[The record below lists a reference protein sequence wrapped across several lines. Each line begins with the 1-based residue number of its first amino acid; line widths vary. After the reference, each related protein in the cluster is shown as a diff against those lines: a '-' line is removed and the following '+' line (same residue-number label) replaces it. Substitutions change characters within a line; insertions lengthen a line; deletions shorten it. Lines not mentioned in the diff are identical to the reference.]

1 MAPPAARK
9 PNRVKRFVLLSVR
22 GGLLALALAS
32 TAVVSALTT
41 MRALLSAQVVSVPP
55 LVGRPLPEAGSIAS
69 QRRLQLRVEGKRY
82 DAKVAP
88 DRIAAQDPLPG
99 AALKTHRSIRVWIS
113 LGPRRIAIPAI
124 EGEGLRTAR
133 VALDQAGV
141 TLARVVEVDDPAPEG
156 SIVSQHPQAGSVD
169 ETEPG
174 LSVLVSRGTAR
185 LDYLMPDLIG
195 RPADGA
201 MRALARYGLKVA
213 DVRYRSY
220 PGVAAG
226 IVIRQT
232 PPAGH
237 RVDPSMS
244 LALDVSKVEP

>member
-1 MAPPAARK
+1 MAPPSARK
-9 PNRVKRFVLLSVR
+9 PNRLKRFVLVSVR
-22 GGLLALALAS
+22 GGLLVLALAS
-32 TAVVSALTT
+32 AVVVSALTT

-55 LVGRPLPEAGSIAS
+55 LVGTPLPEAGSIAS
-69 QRRLQLRVEGKRY
+69 RRRLQIRVEGKRY
-82 DAKVAP
+82 DPKVAP
-88 DRIAAQDPLPG
+88 DRIAAQDPPPG

-113 LGPRRIAIPAI
+113 LGPRRIVIPAI

-141 TLARVVEVDDPAPEG
+141 GLARIVEVDDPAPEG

-174 LSVLVSRGTAR
+174 LSVLVSRGTAG

-195 RPADGA
+195 RPANGA

-226 IVIRQT
+226 TVIRQT

>member
-1 MAPPAARK
+1 MALPPSRK
-9 PNRVKRFVLLSVR
+9 PNRVKRFVVLSLR
-22 GGLLALALAS
+22 GGLLLLALAS
-32 TAVVSALTT
+32 TVVVSALTT
-41 MRALLSAQVVSVPP
+41 MRALLSAQVVAVPS
-55 LVGRPLPEAGSIAS
+55 LVGKPLPEAGSVAAR
-69 QRRLQLRVEGKRY
+69 RRLHLRVEGKRH
-82 DAKVAP
+82 DPKVQP
-88 DRIAAQDPLPG
+88 DRIAAQDPPPG
-99 AALKTHRSIRVWIS
+99 AALKTHRSIRIWIS
-113 LGPRRIAIPAI
+113 LGPRRIAIPAV
-124 EGEGLRTAR
+124 EGQGIRTAR

-141 TLARVVEVDDPAPEG
+141 GLGRVVEVDDPTAEG
-156 SIVSQHPQAGSVD
+156 TIVSQHPQAGSVD
-169 ETEPG
+169 EADPG
-174 LSVLVSRGTAR
+174 VSVLVSRGTAG